1 MATSAQIDAALL
13 SQWVAEKLHPDTVR
27 EQLQARGLD
36 GETLQAHLA
45 EFRKMRNSRK
55 QFGGFLCCGVGAF
68 LGFIACV
75 LSLVNPIP
83 ELYGVFLYGFTS
95 IAIVVIFIGLY
106 FLFE

>member
-1 MATSAQIDAALL
+1 MASSAQIDADLL
-13 SQWVAEKLHPDTVR
+13 SQWVAEKLHPDAVS
-27 EQLQARGLD
+27 EQLKARGLD
-36 GETLQAHLA
+36 GEMLQAHLA

-55 QFGGFLCCGVGAF
+55 QFGGFLCCGLGAF
-68 LGFIACV
+68 MGFIACV

-95 IAIVVIFIGLY
+95 IAIIVIFAGLY

>member
-1 MATSAQIDAALL
+1 MASSAQIDTDLL
-13 SQWVAEKLHPDTVR
+13 HQLVAEKIHPDTAT
-27 EQLQARGLD
+27 EQLKARGLD

-55 QFGGFLCCGVGAF
+55 QFGGFLCCGLGAF
-68 LGFIACV
+68 MGFLACV
-75 LSLVNPIP
+75 LSLVNPVP